1 MIVGIHPYLIL
12 DGRGQEAIKF
22 YEEAVEA
29 EILNVQTF
37 GEMPSDPENPIPDEL
52 KDRVMNAH
60 MKVGGTDLMLSDT
73 HPDQPYQLGQQLSI
87 AIIIKNVEKSR
98 EVLEKLR
105 EGGSVDME
113 LQETFW
119 SAAYGQVTDKFGV
132 LWQVN
137 TISE

>member
-1 MIVGIHPYLIL
+1 MIVGIHPYLVL

-29 EILNVQTF
+29 EILSVQTF
-37 GEMPSDPENPIPDEL
+37 GEMPDDPENPLPDEV
-52 KDRVMNAH
+52 KDRVMNAQ

-73 HPDQPYQLGQQLSI
+73 YPGQPYQLGQQVSI
-87 AIIIKNVEKSR
+87 AIIIKDVEKSR
-98 EVLEKLR
+98 EVFEKLS
-105 EGGSVDME
+105 EGGSVHME

-137 TISE
+137 TSSE